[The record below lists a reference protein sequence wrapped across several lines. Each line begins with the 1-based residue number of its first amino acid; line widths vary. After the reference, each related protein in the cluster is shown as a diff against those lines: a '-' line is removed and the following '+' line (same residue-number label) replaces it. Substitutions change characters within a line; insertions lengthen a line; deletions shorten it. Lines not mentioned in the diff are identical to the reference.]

1 LSARDGH
8 SHEAHPP
15 ELRVDALRNQQR
27 ILLAAARL
35 LADDSSVSIQRIA
48 DEAQVA
54 RPTVY
59 RRYPTRE
66 ALVEAIQGE
75 AIAEFSK
82 AMEQANSLGGDAA
95 EGIGL
100 LIRSMAEIGA
110 KYPILFQGADNV
122 HRASE
127 PPSEPPPEETSPSS
141 HDTASIVEQFDV
153 LILRG
158 QREGTVRADLAPEIL
173 RHSLLGALS
182 ASLKLVRAT
191 PPGTGPTALE
201 VGAQVAAILVDGLRP
216 QKG

>member
-1 LSARDGH
+1 MPTRDGH

-110 KYPILFQGADNV
+110 KYPILFQGTDNV

-127 PPSEPPPEETSPSS
+127 PPQETAPSS
-141 HDTASIVEQFDV
+141 YDTTSIIEQFDV

-201 VGAQVAAILVDGLRP
+201 VGAQVASILVDGLRP
-216 QKG
+216 QGR